1 MVVDVATLTR
11 VGVAVTALV
20 AVLFGVSLAG
30 RQRVRR
36 VLTDRFLYGVPWGSL
51 VVIVGVFA
59 FYLFAQGGLRHWN
72 EPVVVAFRNWA
83 YPYATGMITS
93 AFAHASPSHL
103 LGNMLTTIVLAPL
116 AEFIWGHYPH
126 ERSAIR
132 SPVGSGDGRVPESP
146 APAEFDT
153 SPDAGIP
160 SADPDTPDSE
170 ETVEDGPRLRDR
182 PVVRALVI
190 FPGVVLAVS
199 LLTSLYALGWSL
211 GFSGTVFAFLGFVLL
226 RYPVLTAV
234 ALLGTSLVNTLL
246 NTFLTPVLR
255 ATAESGPP
263 RPPSWAG
270 VNVQAHLLG
279 FLIGVALALCLLWHR
294 DSLPDPT
301 RLFGATVLVGTVQGL
316 WQLSTASEGTF
327 IRYQG
332 IGIIFVL
339 VLSILITYIATSE
352 NNPATDRVSL
362 AVRGFGLLWLVG
374 SLAVAGGA
382 FALFGTETMTV
393 LSVLA
398 VVPAL
403 AVPGALLVVPDGVAG
418 WPMTSRRLLFAALL
432 LVTVVIALP
441 SVAGNSLG
449 MDGDAVPEGAVT
461 VEDYHVSYAEN
472 AASARTETT
481 DSGLV
486 VVSEQ
491 RYVWSVTVS
500 DEVLAHDGS
509 ATIPVGGVG
518 WRETVRAERTG
529 WNVVGNDSV
538 YVVDLETDTERVRS
552 FTSSPSRASVTLA
565 GNRVVLVPTES
576 GFGLTVTRNGT
587 VVGSTQVPPPGE
599 AVTVDSLTFTT
610 TASRD
615 GTATLFALNGDSR
628 VVIAQSE

>member
-1 MVVDVATLTR
+1 MVVDVTTLTR

-30 RQRVRR
+30 RRRVRR

-51 VVIVGVFA
+51 VVVVGVFA
-59 FYLFAQGGLRHWN
+59 FYLFAQSGLRHWN

-83 YPYATGMITS
+83 YPYATGMVTS

-103 LGNMLTTIVLAPL
+103 LGNMLTTILLAPL

-126 ERSAIR
+126 ERHGIQSPAR
-132 SPVGSGDGRVPESP
+132 SLDPRVPETP
-146 APAEFDT
+146 EPAEFDT
-153 SPDAGIP
+153 SPDEGIP
-160 SADPDTPDSE
+160 SEDPATQRDDTAQPG
-170 ETVEDGPRLRDR
+170 VRLRDR

-190 FPGVVLAVS
+190 FPGVVLVVS

-234 ALLGTSLVNTLL
+234 ALLGASLLNTLL

-255 ATAESGPP
+255 ATAGSGPP

-279 FLIGVALALCLLWHR
+279 FLIGVALALGLLWHR
-294 DSLPDPT
+294 DSLPDPA
-301 RLFGATVLVGTVQGL
+301 RLFGATVLVATVQGL
-316 WQLSTASEGTF
+316 WQLSTADGGTF
-327 IRYQG
+327 VRYQG

-339 VLSILITYIATSE
+339 VLSMLITYIATSE
-352 NNPATDRVSL
+352 NSAATDRVSL
-362 AVRGFGLLWLVG
+362 AVRGFGVLWLVG

-382 FALFGTETMTV
+382 FALFGTETMIV

-398 VVPAL
+398 IVPAL

-418 WPMTSRRLLFAALL
+418 WPVTSRRLLFAALV

-449 MDGDAVPEGAVT
+449 MDDNAIPDGDVT
-461 VEDYHVSYAEN
+461 VGDYHVSYGEDVT
-472 AASARTETT
+472 SARTDTT

-486 VVSEQ
+486 VVSER
-491 RYVWSVTVS
+491 RYVWSATVS
-500 DEVLAHDGS
+500 DEILAHEGS
-509 ATIPVGGVG
+509 ATVPVGGVG

-552 FTSSPSRASVTLA
+552 FTSGPSRASVILA
-565 GNRVVLVPTES
+565 GNRVVLVPTDS
-576 GFGLTVTRNGT
+576 GFGLTVTRDGEA
-587 VVGSTQVPPPGE
+587 VGSALIPTPGE
-599 AVTVDSLTFTT
+599 SVTVDSLTFTT
-610 TASRD
+610 EPHD
-615 GTATLFALNGDSR
+615 GTVTLFASTAESR
-628 VVIAQSE
+628 VAIAQKE